1 MGSAFRIFRGDV
13 KRLFSNVVSVIIVL
27 GLVLLPSIFSWYNVL
42 ACWDVFGNTDNL
54 KVAVA
59 NTDEGYLSDL
69 VPLKVNMGDQVL
81 SALLEDDEMEWVFT
95 DEQDAIEGAH
105 SGKYYAAVVIP
116 PSFSKD
122 MMTFYSPDVEHAKLK
137 YYTNEKKNVVAP
149 KLTEQGADN
158 ASNKIN
164 QIFTEKVGEIGLNVA
179 SSLIDYSDSAGVS
192 GQLGALANNIQS
204 MSSRMTQASQVV
216 SAYASILESTRG
228 VISGSADLLSKTG
241 ASAQEVV
248 SSAQD
253 SKQAISSLSDALSV
267 SSDALSEAL
276 SSSAA
281 GYEGVSGAID
291 TAFSS
296 ADSAA
301 TASASSLEAQAD
313 AVAAQAVQFRALA
326 QGLSACQVP
335 DEFQATLDSLVSQ
348 LESSADSQ
356 ERLSEGM
363 RSAAETIRTEN
374 STAQQNHAMVADLA
388 QQAKQSVSDLSQDY
402 ETTLKPQME
411 ELQEYVSASSTS
423 VLESATQLESVGND
437 LASSADSL
445 DASLARAQESL
456 NAAADDLLVSA
467 DKLSTL
473 STAMN
478 EALASGDMETLK
490 NLLKGD
496 PTELAASLA
505 SPVAIDRVALFPAD
519 NFGSQMAPLY
529 TMLGL
534 WIGSLLLVVAIKVT
548 VSPKAQSDAGYPKL
562 RQVFMGRFMTF
573 AAVSLVQS
581 SLLALGN
588 MFFLQVQVQE
598 PLLYLLC
605 YWVAGLVFTFII
617 YTLVV
622 SFANLGKAIAVL
634 LLIIQVSASGGSFPL
649 PMLPDFVQNVS
660 PFLPVTHAIDAL
672 RAAMMG
678 LYQGDFWI
686 QLGCLLAFTV
696 PFILLG
702 FVLRKP
708 LMSFLDWYV
717 RKAEESKLIS

>member
-1 MGSAFRIFRGDV
+1 MGSAFKIFRGDIR
-13 KRLFSNVVSVIIVL
+13 RLFSNVVSVIIVL

-42 ACWDVFGNTDNL
+42 ACWDVFANTDNL

-69 VPLKVNMGDQVL
+69 VPLKVNMGEQVL
-81 SALLEDDEMEWVFT
+81 SALLEDDEMEWIFT

-122 MMTFYSPDVEHAKLK
+122 MMTFYSPDAEHAKLK

-149 KLTEQGADN
+149 KLTQQGADN

-192 GQLGALANNIQS
+192 GQLGTLADNIQS
-204 MSSRMTQASQVV
+204 MSARMTQASQVV
-216 SAYASILESTRG
+216 SAYASILDSTRG

-241 ASAQEVV
+241 TSAQEVV

-301 TASASSLEAQAD
+301 TTSASSLEAQAD

-326 QGLSACQVP
+326 QALAACQVP
-335 DEFQATLDSLVSQ
+335 DEFQATLDSLVTQ

-356 ERLSEGM
+356 ERLSEGL
-363 RSAAETIRTEN
+363 RSAAETFRTEN
-374 STAQQNHAMVADLA
+374 STAQQNHAAVSDLA
-388 QQAKQSVSDLSQDY
+388 QQAKKSVSDLSQDY

-411 ELQEYVSASSTS
+411 ELQAYVSSSSTS
-423 VLESATQLESVGND
+423 VLESATQLESVGSD

-445 DASLARAQESL
+445 DASLARAQENL

-467 DKLSTL
+467 DKLSAL
-473 STAMN
+473 STTMN
-478 EALASGDMETLK
+478 EALASGDMEKLK
-490 NLLKGD
+490 DLLEGD

-548 VSPKAQSDAGYPKL
+548 VSPKAQSNAGYPKL

-649 PMLPDFVQNVS
+649 PMLPDFVQNLS

-686 QLGCLLAFTV
+686 QLGCLLAFAV

-708 LMSFLDWYV
+708 LISFLDWYV